1 MCSSKVSE
9 PKLTYNGV
17 HYTNSRQQDGTTR
30 SIIPTVV
37 NKKCKARKTEH
48 WGVTPTP
55 TSGWNKKKVH
65 EFILQPHPSTTIR
78 VPTHT
83 RTAIFF
89 QKIKK
94 GLCKSWFIY
103 KALWLRMGRQPQTYP
118 NHYYR
123 TRDDICPASTP
134 QELECRPR
142 SGIHAANTRPSVT
155 KLNKAVWH
163 SSKS

>member
-1 MCSSKVSE
+1 MCSGKVSE
-9 PKLTYNGV
+9 PKLAYNGV

-89 QKIKK
+89 SKK
-94 GLCKSWFIY
+94 
-103 KALWLRMGRQPQTYP
+103 
-118 NHYYR
+118 
-123 TRDDICPASTP
+123 
-134 QELECRPR
+134 
-142 SGIHAANTRPSVT
+142 
-155 KLNKAVWH
+155 
-163 SSKS
+163 